1 MYYFHFRRLVI
12 IFFVLFYLINYFFNS
27 PAAATIYRILLFIV
41 VLLGITQLPRTN
53 LLVSTGLFAAGGIML
68 IINGAN
74 IQDWLIAISN
84 NAGLV
89 ALFITAPLLG
99 LPFFYND
106 YENELKNLMQLN
118 INSVFSFS
126 LIVFVITHILGIVI
140 SVGAVP
146 LIYEVFIGSARFLKV
161 EKTFVRSLLR
171 GYVSTGFWSPIWAS
185 MAAVTASL
193 KLSWLSIIPYG
204 IFFAVVCLVI
214 SIVFQ
219 HYETLRDCGQKFR
232 KDKIPGI
239 NVKSS
244 SIITMLV
251 LFASLILLIIFFD
264 LFTSWQLLIII
275 PVVAVMFPLLSALV
289 MRKIHSYKQGLVQY
303 YEVSLLKTKNEVIL
317 FTAAGF
323 LGKALEMSKAGDF
336 IPQLIPEWLGQY
348 PLITIIL
355 ICTLMVLFSLIGI
368 HPVVT
373 GSGLLSAINPAA
385 LNLSTMIF
393 GLVIL
398 LGWDACI
405 LMSPF
410 SATNLIVS
418 GLTGEPCWKV
428 SLKNNGIFG
437 VVMII
442 TMSFLIT
449 LFI

>member
-1 MYYFHFRRLVI
+1 MYYYHFRRLVI
-12 IFFVLFYLINYFFNS
+12 VSFVLFYLINYFFNS
-27 PAAATIYRILLFIV
+27 PAAATIYRILLVIV
-41 VLLGITQLPRTN
+41 VLQGITQLPRTN
-53 LLVSTGLFAAGGIML
+53 LLVTTGLFVVGGIML

-74 IQDWLIAISN
+74 VQDWLIALSN

-99 LPFFYND
+99 LPFFYNN

-118 INSVFSFS
+118 INSIFTFG
-126 LIVFVITHILGIVI
+126 LLVFVITHILGMVI

-146 LIYEVFIGSARFLKV
+146 LIYEVFIGSAQVLKV
-161 EKTFVRSLLR
+161 EKTFVKSLLR

-193 KLSWLSIIPYG
+193 RLSWLSIIPYG
-204 IFFAVVCLVI
+204 ILFAVVCLVI
-214 SIVFQ
+214 SLVFQ
-219 HYETLRDCGQKFR
+219 HYETLHDPAQKLK
-232 KDKIPGI
+232 KDEKNGI
-239 NVKSS
+239 SVKSS

-251 LFASLILLIIFFD
+251 LFASLIVLIILFD

-275 PVVAVMFPLLSALV
+275 PVVSVIFPLLSAIV
-289 MRKIHSYKQGLVQY
+289 MRRLHSYKQGVVHY

-323 LGKALEMSKAGDF
+323 LGKALEMSKVGDY
-336 IPQLIPEWLGQY
+336 IPQLIPEWLSQY
-348 PLITIIL
+348 PFITIIS
-355 ICTLMVLFSLIGI
+355 ICTLMVFFSLIGI

-373 GSGLLSAINPAA
+373 GSALLGAINPAA
-385 LNLSTMIF
+385 LNLPTMVF

-437 VVMII
+437 IVMII